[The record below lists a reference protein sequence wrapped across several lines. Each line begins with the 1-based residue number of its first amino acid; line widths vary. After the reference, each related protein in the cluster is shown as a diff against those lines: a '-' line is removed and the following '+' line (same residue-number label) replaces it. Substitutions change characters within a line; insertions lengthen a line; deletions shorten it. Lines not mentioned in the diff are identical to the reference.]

1 MIHSVFYGLDLRVLD
16 ILGKGRVPCMFIG
29 QGSPTNDAMIWE
41 NTLAAAEHG
50 DYGQY
55 SDGDDYEDE
64 WE

>member
-1 MIHSVFYGLDLRVLD
+1 
-16 ILGKGRVPCMFIG
+16 MFIG

-64 WE
+64 WG